1 MKGLGMKKW
10 FLLTALVC
18 LFTACGDKEDDPK
31 PEPTPAEKA
40 PITIL
45 AYLVANNNL
54 DDDLLANIGTMYDGL
69 ADMDREAT
77 LLVYWDGKTK
87 IGGNDASH
95 LILKYQTD
103 GQGNVN
109 GLPALEDATLLDD
122 VLDAGIVAKEYGSQL
137 STDKGVMTQVLKDM
151 IALAPTPKVG
161 LVVGS
166 HASSWLNT
174 IFMSRSF
181 GQDGERTDNTIK
193 IPDMVSALMSSGRK
207 FEFVLF
213 DACFMGTAEISYA
226 FRNVAD
232 YQIASVMEVPAYGFP
247 YDVFMKHLYE
257 GSVEGYQK
265 VCDSYTQF
273 YAERYKSG
281 MQAWAT
287 ISLVDSK
294 EVQSLTGLINQEI
307 TSHKNALADY
317 DVSVLQEYGRQGG
330 PDIAY
335 DLEHFVKDLNGGT
348 VPSAFKAQLDK
359 TVIYKGSLDK
369 ARPSNYSVDPSNYC
383 GMGIYIPIESRSKW
397 NTYFQTIDWFTA
409 SGWNTVDFSWNF

>member
-1 MKGLGMKKW
+1 
-10 FLLTALVC
+10 
-18 LFTACGDKEDDPK
+18 
-31 PEPTPAEKA
+31 
-40 PITIL
+40 
-45 AYLVANNNL
+45 
-54 DDDLLANIGTMYDGL
+54 
-69 ADMDREAT
+69 
-77 LLVYWDGKTK
+77 
-87 IGGNDASH
+87 
-95 LILKYQTD
+95 
-103 GQGNVN
+103 
-109 GLPALEDATLLDD
+109 
-122 VLDAGIVAKEYGSQL
+122 
-137 STDKGVMTQVLKDM
+137 VMTQVLKDM

-181 GQDGERTDNTIK
+181 GQDGSGTDNTIK
-193 IPDMVSALMSSGRK
+193 IPDMVSALTSSGRK

-265 VCDSYTQF
+265 VCDAYTQF

-307 TSHKNALADY
+307 TTHKNALADY
-317 DVSVLQEYGRQGG
+317 DISVLQEYGRQGG

-397 NTYFQTIDWFTA
+397 NTYFKTIDWFTA

>member
-1 MKGLGMKKW
+1 MEGLGMKKW

-122 VLDAGIVAKEYGSQL
+122 VLDAGVVAKEYSSQL

-174 IFMSRSF
+174 IFMS
-181 GQDGERTDNTIK
+181 QD
-193 IPDMVSALMSSGRK
+193 
-207 FEFVLF
+207 FQ
-213 DACFMGTAEISYA
+213 C
-226 FRNVAD
+226 
-232 YQIASVMEVPAYGFP
+232 
-247 YDVFMKHLYE
+247 
-257 GSVEGYQK
+257 
-265 VCDSYTQF
+265 
-273 YAERYKSG
+273 
-281 MQAWAT
+281 
-287 ISLVDSK
+287 
-294 EVQSLTGLINQEI
+294 
-307 TSHKNALADY
+307 
-317 DVSVLQEYGRQGG
+317 SVL
-330 PDIAY
+330 
-335 DLEHFVKDLNGGT
+335 
-348 VPSAFKAQLDK
+348 
-359 TVIYKGSLDK
+359 
-369 ARPSNYSVDPSNYC
+369 
-383 GMGIYIPIESRSKW
+383 
-397 NTYFQTIDWFTA
+397 
-409 SGWNTVDFSWNF
+409 

>member
-1 MKGLGMKKW
+1 MEGLGMKKW
-10 FLLTALVC
+10 FLLTVLVC
-18 LFTACGDKEDDPK
+18 LFSACGSKEDDPT
-31 PEPTPAEKA
+31 PEPIPMEEA
-40 PITIL
+40 PVTIL

-54 DDDLLANIGTMYDGL
+54 DDDLLANIGTMYVGL
-69 ADMDREAT
+69 AEMDKRAT
-77 LLVYWDGKTK
+77 LLVYWDGKTE
-87 IGGNDASH
+87 IGDNNASH
-95 LILKYQTD
+95 LILKYETD
-103 GQGNVN
+103 GQGNIN
-109 GLPALEDATLLDD
+109 GIPAYGEIATLDD
-122 VLDAGIVAKEYGSQL
+122 ALNVGVIVKEYSSQL
-137 STDKGVMTQVLKDM
+137 STDKNVMTKVLKDM
-151 IALAPTPKVG
+151 ISFSPTSKVG

-181 GQDGERTDNTIK
+181 GQDGPGTDNTIK
-193 IPDMVSALMSSGRK
+193 IPDMVGAMASAGSK

-213 DACFMGTAEISYA
+213 DACYMGNVEIAHA

-232 YQIASVMEVPAYGFP
+232 YQIASTMEVPAYGFP
-247 YDVFMKHLYE
+247 YDVFMEHLYK
-257 GSVEGYQK
+257 GTVDGYKK
-265 VCDSYTQF
+265 VCDAYTEF

-307 TSHKNALADY
+307 TSHKDALADY

-335 DLEHFVKDLNGGT
+335 DLEQFVKDLNGGT

-383 GMGIYIPIESRSKW
+383 GLGIYIPIEKRAKW
-397 NTYFQTIDWFTA
+397 NSYFKTIDWFTA
-409 SGWNTVDFSWNF
+409 SGWNAVDFSWNF

>member
-1 MKGLGMKKW
+1 
-10 FLLTALVC
+10 
-18 LFTACGDKEDDPK
+18 
-31 PEPTPAEKA
+31 
-40 PITIL
+40 
-45 AYLVANNNL
+45 
-54 DDDLLANIGTMYDGL
+54 
-69 ADMDREAT
+69 
-77 LLVYWDGKTK
+77 
-87 IGGNDASH
+87 
-95 LILKYQTD
+95 
-103 GQGNVN
+103 
-109 GLPALEDATLLDD
+109 
-122 VLDAGIVAKEYGSQL
+122 
-137 STDKGVMTQVLKDM
+137 
-151 IALAPTPKVG
+151 
-161 LVVGS
+161 
-166 HASSWLNT
+166 
-174 IFMSRSF
+174 
-181 GQDGERTDNTIK
+181 
-193 IPDMVSALMSSGRK
+193 MVSALMSSGRK

-265 VCDSYTQF
+265 VCDAYTQF

-294 EVQSLTGLINQEI
+294 EVQSLTGLIKQEI
-307 TSHKNALADY
+307 TTHKNALADY
-317 DVSVLQEYGRQGG
+317 DISVLQEYGRQGG